1 MRIGMSG
8 IQIEPFKITWVQ
20 LLVAAAFVGGYGASM
35 VTVIANQ
42 SNSTEAIN
50 RLDSTLTKVNDTLI
64 QSETERKQ
72 DRLEIRRV
80 ESMALRNTEINN
92 LQNQDILQLQIVTGV
107 KK

>member
-20 LLVAAAFVGGYGASM
+20 LLAAAAIVGGYGVSM
-35 VTVIANQ
+35 ATVITNQ

-50 RLDSTLTKVNDTLI
+50 RLDNTLTKVNDTLI

-72 DRLEIRRV
+72 DRQEIKRV